1 MSLSTQARSAT
12 THTTQIKSKQVS
24 KFKQVSFYSKK
35 PLQRLCNDDVEVL
48 LAVRGESS
56 EVGEVGGDIELL
68 YLLLRRG
75 EARGILETIR
85 TTWAE

>member
-1 MSLSTQARSAT
+1 
-12 THTTQIKSKQVS
+12 
-24 KFKQVSFYSKK
+24 VSFYSKR